1 MSDPLFNDPLPIFRL
16 ERHGPVIEL
25 VLARPARHNALD
37 ADLMQGLLD
46 CLDELAQNQPSPT
59 APTCCCCAPRACIF
73 ARAPILEWMR
83 KMAGGVR
90 PRAFD
95 KNSRGTPGCWPT

>member
-1 MSDPLFNDPLPIFRL
+1 MSDPLFNDPLPIFAF

-46 CLDELAQNQPSPT
+46 CLDELAHGQPSPT
-59 APTCCCCAPRACIF
+59 APRAAA
-73 ARAPILEWMR
+73 ARRGAAFLR
-83 KMAGGVR
+83 GRRSGVDAQDGR
-90 PRAFD
+90 EAFD
-95 KNSRGTPGCWPT
+95 PAPLTRIARTPGCWPT

>member
-1 MSDPLFNDPLPIFRL
+1 MSDPLFNDPLAHFRL

-46 CLDELAQNQPSPT
+46 CLDELAHGQPL
-59 APTCCCCAPRACIF
+59 AD
-73 ARAPILEWMR
+73 
-83 KMAGGVR
+83 R
-90 PRAFD
+90 PRSTPAPLT
-95 KNSRGTPGCWPT
+95 RIARTPGCWPT